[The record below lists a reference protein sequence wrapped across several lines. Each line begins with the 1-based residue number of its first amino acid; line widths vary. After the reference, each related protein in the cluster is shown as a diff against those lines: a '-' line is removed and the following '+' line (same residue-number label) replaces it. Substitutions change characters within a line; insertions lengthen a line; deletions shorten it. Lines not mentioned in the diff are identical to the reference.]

1 MHQLHKLKK
10 TTGEILSCREI
21 REKNPNIVKNF
32 GITIRYNSR
41 SGTHNMYREYRDTTL
56 AGAVEQM
63 YQDMA
68 GRHRARFHAIHIVDT
83 QVVPCGE
90 RASKLYNPETDG
102 DVPPAAVKRPN
113 TKAFATGGI
122 KFPLVHRIQRAA
134 NKAQRSTYVAARPTT
149 YFG

>member
-1 MHQLHKLKK
+1 LHQLHKLKK
-10 TTGEILSCREI
+10 TTGEILSCREV

-41 SGTHNMYREYRDTTL
+41 SGTHNMYREFRDTTL

-68 GRHRARFHAIHIVDT
+68 GRHRARYHSIHIVDT
-83 QVVPCGE
+83 KVVPCGE
-90 RASKLYNPETDG
+90 RAAKKYNPENDG
-102 DVPPAAVKRPN
+102 DVIPASVKRPAV
-113 TKAFATGGI
+113 KAFATSSV

-134 NKAQRSTYVAARPTT
+134 TKAQRTTYAARRPST